1 MCLVNHLFHDTS
13 PIRIQLTVAW
23 SARSRLFI
31 SPDRQTSDPKTSQWN
46 VSTIQIPKH
55 QVSDIFSRYTVI
67 HYQAIF
73 SDTDTKWHINIY
85 IYIYITDYQGYDKIY
100 VYIVESNREIP
111 YNLNQL
117 MWNFDATPMWWFLYW
132 PFTWLPFR
140 SHLFKS
146 TCRFCQ
152 TKKLASMPDYALP
165 KILYVHLLLDVHA
178 WFGCK
183 DALPGDCLKKEWR

>member
-1 MCLVNHLFHDTS
+1 MCSMTQVQSEFNWRWPGLLAAGCSSLLIDKLLTLKPRSEMFQRFKFPNIKWVISLVG
-13 PIRIQLTVAW
+13 IQW
-23 SARSRLFI
+23 Y
-31 SPDRQTSDPKTSQWN
+31 
-46 VSTIQIPKH
+46 TIKRYLVILIP
-55 QVSDIFSRYTVI
+55 SDIS
-67 HYQAIF
+67 
-73 SDTDTKWHINIY
+73 IY